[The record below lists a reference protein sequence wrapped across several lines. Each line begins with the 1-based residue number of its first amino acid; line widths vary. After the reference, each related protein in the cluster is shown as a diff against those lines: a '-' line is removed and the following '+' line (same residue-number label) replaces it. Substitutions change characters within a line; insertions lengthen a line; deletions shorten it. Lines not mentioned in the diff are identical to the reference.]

1 MTTVKFIYDNKKPI
15 GFEISGHATSSA
27 KDSQG
32 KIVCSAVSSS
42 AYMAANTITDIIKAK
57 CDVYADYGSMR
68 LKLLEHSPQSE
79 TVLQGLIL
87 HLTELSKQYKNFIT
101 ISEDK

>member
-1 MTTVKFIYDNKKPI
+1 MTTVKFIYQNKKPI

-27 KDSQG
+27 KDTQG

-42 AYMAANTITDIIKAK
+42 AYMAANTITEVINAN
-57 CDVYADYGSMR
+57 CDVFADDGIMR
-68 LKLLEHSPQSE
+68 LKLLQDSPESE
-79 TVLQGLIL
+79 KILQGLQL

>member
-1 MTTVKFIYDNKKPI
+1 MTTVKFIYDNNKPT
-15 GFEISGHATSSA
+15 GFEISGHATASA

-57 CDVYADYGSMR
+57 CDVYADYGVMKLRLLQDSPESEMILR
-68 LKLLEHSPQSE
+68 GLKL
-79 TVLQGLIL
+79 
-87 HLTELSKQYKNFIT
+87 HLDELSKQYKNFIT